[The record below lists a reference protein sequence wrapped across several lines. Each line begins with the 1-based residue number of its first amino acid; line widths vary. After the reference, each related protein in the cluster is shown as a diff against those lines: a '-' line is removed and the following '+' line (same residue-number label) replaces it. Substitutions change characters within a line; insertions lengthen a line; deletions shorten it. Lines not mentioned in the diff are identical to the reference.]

1 MIVGSQR
8 PSESV
13 QVWLGILVE
22 IMVEHA
28 SEFGALLGFSPGI
41 LGLTL
46 LAGGTSFPDLVASLI
61 VAKQGQA
68 STASCRRL
76 LAGLRSHTDRS
87 RVACTADRHGRV
99 ERLRLEQLRRAALPR
114 PAVVPLDVRRLRP
127 VSPTLA
133 PVEKTRLVA
142 LKTKLCG
149 AAVRSSLTPT
159 AS

>member
-1 MIVGSQR
+1 M
-8 PSESV
+8 
-13 QVWLGILVE
+13 WLGILVE

-61 VAKQGQA
+61 VAKQGQV
-68 STASCRRL
+68 STTACRRR

-127 VSPTLA
+127 VRVPTLA
-133 PVEKTRLVA
+133 PAEKPRLGA
-142 LKTKLCG
+142 LKTKLLLGPQSG
-149 AAVRSSLTPT
+149 AH
-159 AS
+159 

>member
-61 VAKQGQA
+61 VAKQGQV
-68 STASCRRL
+68 ST
-76 LAGLRSHTDRS
+76 
-87 RVACTADRHGRV
+87 TA
-99 ERLRLEQLRRAALPR
+99 
-114 PAVVPLDVRRLRP
+114 
-127 VSPTLA
+127 
-133 PVEKTRLVA
+133 
-142 LKTKLCG
+142 
-149 AAVRSSLTPT
+149 
-159 AS
+159 